1 MIFPYYPSF
10 PGYVLEEFYRRRCYH
25 ECYTGRS
32 KRFKKN
38 RRKELKRRNK

>member
-1 MIFPYYPSF
+1 MIFPYYPIP
-10 PGYVLEEFYRRRCYH
+10 PGYMLEDFYRPRRYY

-38 RRKELKRRNK
+38 RRKELRKRNK